1 MTTRKKIIVANWKMN
16 LSLTESEKLVKLIFK
31 GLISFKKKLNKI
43 EIVFCPH
50 FTALSLIKNLISRTK
65 IKIGL
70 GAQNVSWEKKGAFTG
85 EISSLMLK
93 ELNCQ
98 YVICGHSER
107 REYLKETSEMIHKKV
122 VAALDEGL
130 IPILCVG
137 EKFEERQNGAK
148 DYVIIQQVSQA
159 LGGVNLDKNQQ
170 LIIAYE
176 PVWVIGSGQAVR
188 PQEAEYTHQIIY
200 QRLIDFFSPELVQ
213 KNIRIIYGGSVDS
226 SNIKGFL
233 DQKTVDGVLVGGA
246 SLKVDEFVKIIQS
259 SL

>member
-1 MTTRKKIIVANWKMN
+1 MKKKIIVANWKMN
-16 LSLTESEKLVKLIFK
+16 LSLSESERLTRSILK
-31 GLISFKKKLNKI
+31 GLIPFKKKLAKV

-50 FTALSLIKNLISRTK
+50 FTALPLVKNLISRTK

-70 GAQNVSWEKKGAFTG
+70 GAQNVFWEKKGAFTG

-93 ELNCQ
+93 EFDCQ

-107 REYLKETSEMIHKKV
+107 REYFKETDEMIHKKV
-122 VAALDEGL
+122 VAVLDSGL

-137 EKFEERQNGAK
+137 EKFDQRQNGAK
-148 DYVIIQQVSQA
+148 DYVIIQQVSHA
-159 LGGVNLDKNQQ
+159 LEGVNLDSNQQ

-188 PQEAEYTHQIIY
+188 PQEAEYTHQVIY
-200 QRLIDFFSPELVQ
+200 QRLIDLFPLELVQ

-233 DQKTVDGVLVGGA
+233 DKKAIDGVLVGGA
-246 SLKVDEFVKIIQS
+246 SLKADEFVKIIES